1 MVNKYYKK
9 TKISFKKKHVKDPK
23 IFLKNKKKRQYHRKQ
38 KKNLSEEEK
47 LKKIKYMRNSYLAHK
62 K

>member
-23 IFLKNKKKRQYHRKQ
+23 IFLKNKKSVSIIVI
-38 KKNLSEEEK
+38 KKKSF
-47 LKKIKYMRNSYLAHK
+47 
-62 K
+62 